1 MFLKEAYQAIW
12 TKYVLLISYD
22 TPNTLCIG
30 DAMIKSVLKATET
43 SNLPTQNHLV
53 YSASYR
59 ILIDDMVR
67 QLFPEF
73 FDTYPLDLMKFEKIS
88 RNLSSHVVYQLLQPM
103 DDDELS
109 LFHTK
114 QYLKSI
120 REDKSAIESVV
131 AFSIPSFVS
140 VEMVNENLVD
150 AARAMCTGTVYAAK
164 LALTSGWAINIG
176 GGFHHARSDSGGGFC
191 FFNDYAIATHH
202 LRHTYP
208 DIKILYVD
216 LDAHMGDGV
225 LTYAKGINNFYIL
238 DIYNTF
244 TKLDY
249 GYIIKTDSEKRFS
262 LIGVQP
268 YTTDKTYL
276 SLLKEYLPR
285 MINSIE
291 PDIIYYNGG
300 SDILIGDQLG
310 QLAITP
316 EGMIERDLFV
326 FGEAKKREIPIMMC
340 LSGGYGKENHHHVTK
355 SLRSIIKLMEG

>member
-1 MFLKEAYQAIW
+1 
-12 TKYVLLISYD
+12 
-22 TPNTLCIG
+22 
-30 DAMIKSVLKATET
+30 MIKSVLKATET
-43 SNLPTQNHLV
+43 SNLSTQNHLV

-176 GGFHHARSDSGGGFC
+176 GGFHHARSDSGGGVL
-191 FFNDYAIATHH
+191 FF
-202 LRHTYP
+202 
-208 DIKILYVD
+208 
-216 LDAHMGDGV
+216 
-225 LTYAKGINNFYIL
+225 
-238 DIYNTF
+238 
-244 TKLDY
+244 
-249 GYIIKTDSEKRFS
+249 
-262 LIGVQP
+262 
-268 YTTDKTYL
+268 
-276 SLLKEYLPR
+276 
-285 MINSIE
+285 
-291 PDIIYYNGG
+291 
-300 SDILIGDQLG
+300 
-310 QLAITP
+310 
-316 EGMIERDLFV
+316 
-326 FGEAKKREIPIMMC
+326 
-340 LSGGYGKENHHHVTK
+340 
-355 SLRSIIKLMEG
+355 